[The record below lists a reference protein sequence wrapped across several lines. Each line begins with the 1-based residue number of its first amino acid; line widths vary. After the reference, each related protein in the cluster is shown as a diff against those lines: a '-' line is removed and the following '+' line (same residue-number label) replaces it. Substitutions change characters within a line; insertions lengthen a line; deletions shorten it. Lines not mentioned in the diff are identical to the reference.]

1 MPGSDIRPAPAQVSG
16 TLLAVIT
23 VLPSCCYPQGLVLA
37 RNGVNDGFR
46 HPSLPPW
53 PMRLQAY
60 RYSRLGVEKK
70 RQTGHFSSEISVTLH
85 QDTCSV
91 TSGAGV
97 HVRAGERAG
106 QPKRPHSAR
115 VLSAEVWCCTE
126 IWGPYSYTRTPR
138 STDFPS

>member
-1 MPGSDIRPAPAQVSG
+1 E
-16 TLLAVIT
+16 
-23 VLPSCCYPQGLVLA
+23 LA
-37 RNGVNDGFR
+37 RDQVEIMAALGFGEFSFR
-46 HPSLPPW
+46 HPSLPSW
-53 PMRLQAY
+53 SMRLQAY

-70 RQTGHFSSEISVTLH
+70 PQTGHFSSEISVTLH

-115 VLSAEVWCCTE
+115 VLSPAYLPARGRLARKFGADRKSGVR
-126 IWGPYSYTRTPR
+126 IRTPGSR
-138 STDFPS
+138 EAQIFRLNRQSVRE